1 MPHPLEQLRD
11 EALREIESAT
21 DEQALET
28 TRVKYLGRS
37 GSISS
42 WGEQMKALAKE
53 EKPVVGKLLNEVRN
67 ALTAVIESRAQQ
79 FRSQKESST
88 LSKIDISLPGTP
100 SGYSGYSGYYGYSTP
115 DGYSGFGRTAE
126 ERALLHPKTQ
136 LLDRSIEI
144 FRRMGFALADGPD
157 IEDEWH
163 CFDALNTPPE
173 HPARNEQDT
182 FYLPDARLLRTH
194 TSTVQIRTMEAEP
207 PPIRV
212 IAPGAAYRRDELD
225 ATHSPQF
232 HQIEGLYVDE
242 NVSVADLKGALE
254 FFMHELFG
262 AGTEVEFR
270 PHYFPFTEPSLE
282 VYVKSK
288 ALKGGE
294 QWIEVAGSG
303 VVHPAVFE
311 QVNKRRRDK
320 AYDPEKW
327 SGYAFGL
334 GMDRLAMILFDI
346 PDIRLFSQ
354 NDLRFLRQFA

>member
-1 MPHPLEQLRD
+1 MSHPLEQLRD
-11 EALREIESAT
+11 EALREIESAS

-67 ALTAVIESRAQQ
+67 AVTAAIETRNAQ
-79 FRSQKESST
+79 FRLQKESGA
-88 LSKIDISLPGTP
+88 LANIDISLPGTP
-100 SGYSGYSGYYGYSTP
+100 HEIGS
-115 DGYSGFGRTAE
+115 
-126 ERALLHPKTQ
+126 LHPLHQ
-136 LLDRSIEI
+136 MHEHGIQI
-144 FRRMGFALADGPD
+144 FRRMGFALAEGPD
-157 IEDEWH
+157 VETEWY
-163 CFDALNTPPE
+163 CFDALNTPPD

-182 FYLPDARLLRTH
+182 FYLSDGRLLRTH
-194 TSTVQIRTMEAEP
+194 TSTVQIRAMESVP
-207 PPIRV
+207 PPLRV
-212 IAPGAAYRRDELD
+212 IASGAAYRRDEVD
-225 ATHSPQF
+225 ATHSAQF

-242 NVSVADLKGALE
+242 NVSVADLKGELE
-254 FFMHELFG
+254 FFLRELFG
-262 AGTEVEFR
+262 SETEVQFR

-282 VYVKSK
+282 VYVRSK
-288 ALKGGE
+288 ALKRGE
-294 QWIEVAGSG
+294 QWIEVAGCG
-303 VVHPAVFE
+303 MVHPAVFE
-311 QVNKRRRDK
+311 AVNKARGNK

-346 PDIRLFSQ
+346 PDVRLFAQ

>member
-1 MPHPLEQLRD
+1 MHPLEQLRD
-11 EALREIESAT
+11 DALREIESAR
-21 DEQALET
+21 DEQALEAA
-28 TRVKYLGRS
+28 RVKYLGRS
-37 GSISS
+37 GSVSA
-42 WGEQMKALAKE
+42 WGEQMKTLAKE
-53 EKPVVGKLLNEVRN
+53 EKPVVGKLLNEVR
-67 ALTAVIESRAQQ
+67 AAVTAAIESRAQQ
-79 FRSQKESST
+79 FRSQKESGALT
-88 LSKIDISLPGTP
+88 KIDISLPGATGP
-100 SGYSGYSGYYGYSTP
+100 IGYSGYSGYSGHLP
-115 DGYSGFGRTAE
+115 L
-126 ERALLHPKTQ
+126 ERGSLHPLTQ
-136 LLDRSIEI
+136 MLERSIQI

-182 FYLPDARLLRTH
+182 FYLPDGRLLRTH
-194 TSTVQIRTMEAEP
+194 TSTVQIRTMQTAK

-212 IAPGAAYRRDELD
+212 ISPGAAYRRDELD

-242 NVSVADLKGALE
+242 KVSVADLKGTLE
-254 FFMHELFG
+254 FFMRELFG
-262 AGTEVEFR
+262 AETEVQFR

-294 QWIEVAGSG
+294 RWIEVAGSG
-303 VVHPAVFE
+303 IVHPAVFE
-311 QVNKRRRDK
+311 AVNKARGDK

-327 SGYAFGL
+327 TGYAFGL

-346 PDIRLFSQ
+346 PDIRLFAQ

>member
-1 MPHPLEQLRD
+1 MHPLEQLRD
-11 EALREIESAT
+11 DALREIESAR

-28 TRVKYLGRS
+28 ARVKYLGRS
-37 GSISS
+37 GSVSA
-42 WGEQMKALAKE
+42 WGEEMKTLAKD
-53 EKPVVGKLLNEVRN
+53 EKPIVGKLLNEVRN
-67 ALTAVIESRAQQ
+67 AVAAAIESRAAQ
-79 FRSQKESST
+79 FRSQKESGA
-88 LSKIDISLPGTP
+88 LAKIDISLPGTP
-100 SGYSGYSGYYGYSTP
+100 HEIG
-115 DGYSGFGRTAE
+115 A
-126 ERALLHPKTQ
+126 LHPLTQ
-136 LLDRSIEI
+136 MWERSIEI

-163 CFDALNTPPE
+163 CFDALNTPPD
-173 HPARNEQDT
+173 HPARTEQDT
-182 FYLPDARLLRTH
+182 FYLPDGRLLRTH
-194 TSTVQIRTMEAEP
+194 TSTVQIRTMESAA

-212 IAPGAAYRRDELD
+212 IAPGAAYRNEEIN
-225 ATHSPQF
+225 ATHSAQF

-242 NVSVADLKGALE
+242 GVSVADLKGALE

-288 ALKGGE
+288 AFKGGE

-311 QVNKRRRDK
+311 AVNKARGDK

-346 PDIRLFSQ
+346 PDIRLFAQ
-354 NDLRFLRQFA
+354 NDLRFLKQFA

>member
-1 MPHPLEQLRD
+1 MHPLEQLRD
-11 EALREIESAT
+11 DALREIEAAG

-28 TRVKYLGRS
+28 ARVKYLGRS
-37 GSISS
+37 GSVSA
-42 WGEQMKALAKE
+42 WGEQMKTLAKD
-53 EKPVVGKLLNEVRN
+53 EKPIVGKLLNEVRN
-67 ALTAVIESRAQQ
+67 AVTAAIETRAQQ
-79 FRSQKESST
+79 FHSQKES
-88 LSKIDISLPGTP
+88 G
-100 SGYSGYSGYYGYSTP
+100 
-115 DGYSGFGRTAE
+115 
-126 ERALLHPKTQ
+126 ALAK
-136 LLDRSIEI
+136 IEI

-182 FYLPDARLLRTH
+182 FYLPDGRLLRTH
-194 TSTVQIRTMEAEP
+194 TSTVQIRTMQAAP
-207 PPIRV
+207 PPVRV

-242 NVSVADLKGALE
+242 NVSIADLKGALE
-254 FFMHELFG
+254 FFMRELFG
-262 AGTEVEFR
+262 PGTGVQFR

-282 VYVKSK
+282 VYVRSK

-294 QWIEVAGSG
+294 RWIEVAGSG

-311 QVNKRRRDK
+311 AINKARGDN

-346 PDIRLFSQ
+346 PDIRLFAQ

>member
-1 MPHPLEQLRD
+1 MHPLDQLRED
-11 EALREIESAT
+11 ALREINSAP
-21 DEQALET
+21 DEQALEV
-28 TRVKYLGRS
+28 TRIKYMGKS
-37 GSISS
+37 GSISA
-42 WGEQMKALAKE
+42 WGEQMKALPKH
-53 EKPVVGKLLNEVRN
+53 EKPIVGKLLNEVRGAVTA
-67 ALTAVIESRAQQ
+67 ALETRAEN
-79 FRSQKESST
+79 FRSQKECEA
-88 LSKIDISLPGTP
+88 LAQIDISLPGTP
-100 SGYSGYSGYYGYSTP
+100 HEIG
-115 DGYSGFGRTAE
+115 A
-126 ERALLHPKTQ
+126 LHPLTQ
-136 LLDRSIEI
+136 MWERSIEI
-144 FRRMGFALADGPD
+144 FRHMGFSLADGPD

-182 FYLPDARLLRTH
+182 FYLPDGRLLRTH
-194 TSTVQIRTMEAEP
+194 TSSVQIRTMQAAS

-242 NVSVADLKGALE
+242 NVGVADLKGALE
-254 FFMHELFG
+254 FFMRELFG
-262 AGTEVEFR
+262 RGTEVQFR

-282 VYVKSK
+282 IYVKSK

-303 VVHPAVFE
+303 IVHPAVFE
-311 QVNKRRRDK
+311 QVNNARGDK

-346 PDIRLFSQ
+346 PDIRLFAQ

>member
-1 MPHPLEQLRD
+1 MTHPLEQLRD
-11 EALREIESAT
+11 DALREIEVAS
-21 DEQALET
+21 DEQALEAA
-28 TRVKYLGRS
+28 RVKYLGKS
-37 GSISS
+37 GSVSE
-42 WGEQMKALAKE
+42 WGERMKMLGRD

-67 ALTAVIESRAQQ
+67 AVAAAIEARWRGFRA
-79 FRSQKESST
+79 QKESDA
-88 LSKIDISLPGTP
+88 LAKIDISLPGTP
-100 SGYSGYSGYYGYSTP
+100 HEIG
-115 DGYSGFGRTAE
+115 A
-126 ERALLHPKTQ
+126 LHPLTQ
-136 LLDRSIEI
+136 MWERSIEI

-163 CFDALNTPPE
+163 CFDALNTPAE

-182 FYLPDARLLRTH
+182 FYLSDGRLLRTH
-194 TSTVQIRTMEAEP
+194 TSTVQIRTMETAT

-242 NVSVADLKGALE
+242 NVSIADLKGALE
-254 FFMHELFG
+254 FFMRELFG
-262 AGTEVEFR
+262 SGTEVQFR
-270 PHYFPFTEPSLE
+270 PHFFPFTEPSLE

-294 QWIEVAGSG
+294 RWIEVAGSG

-311 QVNKRRRDK
+311 QVNKARGDK
-320 AYDPEKW
+320 AYDPEMW

-334 GMDRLAMILFDI
+334 GMDRLAMVLFDI
-346 PDIRLFSQ
+346 PDIRLFAQ

>member
-11 EALREIESAT
+11 EALREIESAA
-21 DEQALET
+21 DEQALEAA
-28 TRVKYLGRS
+28 RVKYLGKS
-37 GSISS
+37 GSVSG
-42 WGEQMKALAKE
+42 WGEQMKSLPKQ
-53 EKPVVGKLLNEVRN
+53 EKPIVGKLLNEVRN
-67 ALTAVIESRAQQ
+67 VITAAIETRASE
-79 FRSQKESST
+79 FRAQKESAA
-88 LSKIDISLPGTP
+88 LRKIDISLPGTP
-100 SGYSGYSGYYGYSTP
+100 HNIGS
-115 DGYSGFGRTAE
+115 
-126 ERALLHPKTQ
+126 LHPLTQ
-136 LLDRSIEI
+136 MWDRAIEI

-182 FYLPDARLLRTH
+182 FYLPDGRLLRTH
-194 TSTVQIRTMEAEP
+194 TSTVQIRTMQAAP

-232 HQIEGLYVDE
+232 HQIEGLYVDKD
-242 NVSVADLKGALE
+242 VTVADLKGALE
-254 FFMHELFG
+254 FFCRELLG
-262 AGTEVEFR
+262 ADTAVQFR
-270 PHYFPFTEPSLE
+270 PHFFPFTEPSLE
-282 VYVKSK
+282 IYVRSK

-303 VVHPAVFE
+303 MVHPAVFE
-311 QVNKRRRDK
+311 QVNKARGDG
-320 AYDPEKW
+320 AYDPEQW
-327 SGYAFGL
+327 TGYAFGL

-346 PDIRLFSQ
+346 PDIRLFAQ

>member
-1 MPHPLEQLRD
+1 MAHPLEQLRD
-11 EALREIESAT
+11 DALREIESAS
-21 DEQALET
+21 DEQALEAA
-28 TRVKYLGRS
+28 RVKYLGRN
-37 GSISS
+37 GSVSS
-42 WGEQMKALAKE
+42 WGEQMKMLAKE

-67 ALTAVIESRAQQ
+67 AVTAA
-79 FRSQKESST
+79 
-88 LSKIDISLPGTP
+88 IDISLPGTAREI
-100 SGYSGYSGYYGYSTP
+100 GG
-115 DGYSGFGRTAE
+115 
-126 ERALLHPKTQ
+126 LHPLTQ
-136 LLDRSIEI
+136 MLERSIEI

-182 FYLPDARLLRTH
+182 FYLPDGRLLRTH
-194 TSTVQIRTMEAEP
+194 TSTVQIRTMQSAL

-212 IAPGAAYRRDELD
+212 IAPGAAYRRDEVD
-225 ATHSPQF
+225 ATHSAQF

-242 NVSVADLKGALE
+242 NVSVADLKGTLE
-254 FFMHELFG
+254 FFMRELFG
-262 AGTEVEFR
+262 ADTAVQFR

-288 ALKGGE
+288 ALKKGE

-303 VVHPAVFE
+303 IVHPAVFE
-311 QVNKRRRDK
+311 AVNKARGDR

-327 SGYAFGL
+327 TGYAFGL

-346 PDIRLFSQ
+346 PDIRLFAQ